1 MEGVLLIDITSEG
14 SFDNTDAFLEKM
26 ERLDLHAQLVRSA
39 MDGLAAL
46 RAATPVDTGTTSE
59 SWGFEVL
66 KKGDDYIIQ
75 WLNTNVNKGVTIAI
89 ILQYGHGTG
98 TGGYVAGRDYINPAM
113 RPVFDRIAEDVWKVV
128 TSA

>member
-1 MEGVLLIDITSEG
+1 MLEITSEG
-14 SFDNTDAFLEKM
+14 SFDKTESFLEKM
-26 ERLDLHAQLVRSA
+26 ERLNLHAQLVRSA
-39 MDGLAAL
+39 TQGLAAL
-46 RAATPVDTGTTSE
+46 RAATPVDEGTTAAA
-59 SWGFEVL
+59 WGFEVY
-66 KKGDDYIIQ
+66 KDGEDYTIQ
-75 WLNTNVNKGVTIAI
+75 WTNTNVNKGVTIAI

>member
-1 MEGVLLIDITSEG
+1 MLEITSEG
-14 SFDNTDAFLEKM
+14 SFDKTESFLEKM
-26 ERLDLHAQLVRSA
+26 ERLNLHAQLVRSA
-39 MDGLAAL
+39 MQGLAAL
-46 RAATPVDTGTTSE
+46 RAATPVDEGTTAAA
-59 SWGFEVL
+59 WGFEVY
-66 KKGDDYIIQ
+66 KDSEDYTIQ
-75 WLNTNVNKGVTIAI
+75 WTNTNVNKGVTIAI